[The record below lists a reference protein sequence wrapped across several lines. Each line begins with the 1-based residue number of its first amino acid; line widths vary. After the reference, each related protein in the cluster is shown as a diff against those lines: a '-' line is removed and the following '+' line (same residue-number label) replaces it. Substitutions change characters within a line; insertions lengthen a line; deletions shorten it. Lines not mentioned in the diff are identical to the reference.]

1 MIKFLKFVPVQ
12 LTFWLILGIIV
23 GDLVFIKPIYL
34 VEILTLLICI
44 LLLAHFKA
52 AKELQPSFIFTLL
65 FFLTSFF
72 IGISSITYKN
82 QLNSKLHY
90 ANSTKFSLDN
100 QVIMLLKISKILKS
114 TSFYNKYE
122 ATVSEIDGEKVMG
135 KILVNI
141 QKDSISKQLEIDTGL
156 LVRALFENI
165 SEPLNPYS
173 FNYKKYLKNHHIYHQ
188 IKLYKHEFLVS
199 QKKDVTLKGVA
210 AKIRN
215 SIIKSL
221 KKSGFKKDELAVI
234 MALLLGQRN
243 SITRDLMQHY
253 TSAGAIH
260 ILAVS
265 GLHIGIIL
273 LLLLFMFKPIH
284 NFKNGKHIAAVF
296 IVLILWVYAIIAGLS
311 PSIVRA
317 VTMFSVL
324 TIGLQLNRRSNVYNT
339 LIVSVFILLLFNPY
353 YLFEVGFQLS
363 YLAVFAIVWIQP
375 KLYRLWKPKFWLP
388 NKVWQLFT
396 VSIAA
401 QIGVLPLS
409 LFYFHQFPGLFFIS
423 NLIIIPF
430 LGTILF
436 IGIVVIFLSFFEIL
450 PQFLGDFY
458 SYVIHQMNNFVG
470 WIAQQDFFI
479 IKNISFSLALMFLFY
494 VFIFSVMKWTEKRN
508 FTRFVLVL
516 VSVIS
521 IQLIVVFEKYKLQS
535 TSEFIVFNN
544 TKNSLIAQRY
554 GDNLIV
560 YSKDSLFKTTN
571 VLTTYLVGTGIKG
584 IHQYLQLKNLYKFH
598 KETILVIDSLEVYDF
613 KSVKPSVILLRQS
626 PKINIERL
634 LKKMKPKLLV
644 ADGSNYKSYVAKWEQ
659 TSFKNKTPFYY
670 TVQKGAFILK

>member
-1 MIKFLKFVPVQ
+1 MTKFLKFVPVQ

-23 GDLVFIKPIYL
+23 GNIVFIKPTYL
-34 VEILTLLICI
+34 VVILTLLMCI
-44 LLLAHFKA
+44 LLLAYYKA
-52 AKELQPSFIFTLL
+52 TKLIRPSLIFTLL
-65 FFLTSFF
+65 VFLISFF
-72 IGISSITYKN
+72 IGISSITYKKQLNN
-82 QLNSKLHY
+82 QLHYFNSVE
-90 ANSTKFSLDN
+90 FSLKRS
-100 QVIMLLKISKILKS
+100 VTMLLKINKILKP
-114 TSFYNKYE
+114 TNYYNKYE
-122 ATVSEIDGEKVMG
+122 ATVLQLEGKKVLGE
-135 KILVNI
+135 ILVNVK
-141 QKDSISKQLEIDTGL
+141 KDGLNKQLEIDTKL
-156 LVRALFENI
+156 IARTLFENI
-165 SEPLNPYS
+165 NEPLNPHS
-173 FNYKKYLKNHHIYHQ
+173 FNYKEYLKNHQIYHQ
-188 IKLYKHEFLVS
+188 IRLKKQAFLVS
-199 QKKDVTLKGVA
+199 QKTDVTLKGVA

-215 SIIKSL
+215 NIIKSL

-234 MALLLGQRN
+234 TALLLGQRN
-243 SITRDLMQHY
+243 SITKDLMQRY

-273 LLLLFMFKPIH
+273 LLLLFIFSPIH
-284 NFKNGKHIAAVF
+284 NFKNGKLIAAVL
-296 IVLILWVYAIIAGLS
+296 IVLTLWIYAVIAGLS
-311 PSIVRA
+311 ASVVRA
-317 VTMFSVL
+317 VTMFTVL
-324 TIGLQLNRRSNVYNT
+324 TIGLQLKRRSNIYNT
-339 LIVSVFILLLFNPY
+339 LVVSIFILLLFNPL

-375 KLYRLWKPKFWLP
+375 KLYSLWKPKLWLLT
-388 NKVWQLFT
+388 KVWQLFT

-436 IGIVVIFLSFFEIL
+436 VGIIVIFLSFFEIL

-494 VFIFSVMKWTEKRN
+494 VFIFSVMKWSEKRN
-508 FTRFVLVL
+508 FSRFVLVL

-521 IQLIVVFEKYKLQS
+521 IQLIVIFEKYKLQS

-544 TKNSLIAQRY
+544 ARNSLIVQRF
-554 GDNLIV
+554 GDNLTV
-560 YSKDSLFKTTN
+560 YSKDSLDKTTN
-571 VLTTYLVGTGIKG
+571 IITPYLVGTGIES
-584 IHQYLQLKNLYKFH
+584 IRQHLKLKSLYKFH
-598 KETILVIDSLEVYDF
+598 KETILIVDSLEVYDY
-613 KSVKPSVILLRQS
+613 KSIKPSVIILRQS

-634 LKKMKPKLLV
+634 LKKLKPQLLV
-644 ADGSNYKSYVAKWEQ
+644 ADGSNYKSYVAKWKQ
-659 TSFKNKTPFYY
+659 TCFKNKTPFYY